1 MDIIKLEEEVQKEKI
16 MWLLKQEK
24 IHKYKDNEIK
34 QQLKTMLNILKND
47 KRLEITYKTSK
58 EFKDKDYGR
67 IYGYNSKGYGNLGS
81 LPRIIRGYLACDDY
95 IDIDIKR
102 CHWYIIKYL
111 IEKNGNF
118 NDKLINEFLEKY
130 NDIIKKISELKI
142 FTNKQYSEYH
152 TDIDKSKDIIF
163 SILNSQLSYLNK
175 EKLEVLKECEILSKL
190 HKQIYKVLLPSLK
203 EENKELVDI
212 LVKRFDKDE
221 SNKEGKIL
229 SHILQNIERKLII
242 DLIKYFNEND
252 YTISTIIHDGFL
264 MYKNDNFSNEFLRDA
279 EEYIKK
285 NWEGLEIKLV
295 IKEFI
300 KIELEEIPDDILEEE
315 DKLNTPY
322 LKLCNKL
329 LEYARKNN
337 LKKDEN
343 GRIYKRSEKN
353 HKHYIPYYDEYNDDK
368 AISKLIEEVYKG
380 DKLFNCNPSNFQN
393 MINFIKNRSLKEF
406 KNIEYDLDLIG
417 FNNCILN
424 LRTLE
429 IINNFEEESSEDKCV
444 RHFIDSKLDINNLNT
459 KKYDEITMYQ
469 LEDEEALRWDYIA
482 IGRLFFRPD
491 NDSLQT
497 TLLVYGH
504 NDTGKSMKA
513 KIIAAMFRPDAIGT
527 IQANQE
533 QVFGMESFIT
543 KEIIIAFDMPE
554 RMSSIISV
562 DLFKGMSSG
571 EHINIPQKNRK
582 AITMKWGIP
591 SLLCSN
597 YYPDYPDKGGALS
610 KRYMIEEYTNTVKNK
625 DSTLLDY
632 IIKNELPSIIY
643 KACKTYKEVLDNG
656 LNKTFNDIKPEY
668 FQRTSEEYTR
678 SSNILYQFL
687 TQPDSTDNEG
697 VIYKIEFNE
706 IYETMMSEIQNR
718 FKYWCKYNN
727 YKNNKISTDDST
739 FTQMGLKRIVY
750 NICKSCNKEHKK
762 GCCENYSRSNKTTKV
777 IIKGIR
783 FWKE

>member
-1 MDIIKLEEEVQKEKI
+1 MDVIKLEEEISLKKI
-16 MWLLKQEK
+16 MWLLKQDR

-34 QQLKTMLNILKND
+34 KQLKIMLNILKNE

-58 EFKDKDYGR
+58 DFKDKDYGR
-67 IYGYNSKGYGNLGS
+67 IYGYNLKGYGNLGS
-81 LPRIIRGYLACDDY
+81 LPRIIRGYLASDDY

-111 IEKNGNF
+111 IEKNDNF

-130 NDIIKKISELKI
+130 NEIIKKISELNI
-142 FTNKQYSEYH
+142 ITDKQYSEYH
-152 TDIDKSKDIIF
+152 TDIDKSKDVIF
-163 SILNSQLSYLNK
+163 SILNSQISYLNK
-175 EKLEVLKECEILSKL
+175 EKLEVLNECELLCKL
-190 HKQIYKVLLPSLK
+190 HKQIYQVLLPSLK

-212 LVKRFDKDE
+212 LSKRFEKDDK
-221 SNKEGKIL
+221 NKDGKIL
-229 SHILQNIERKLII
+229 SHILQNIERKIII

-285 NWEGLEIKLV
+285 KWQGLEIKLV
-295 IKEFI
+295 IKEFV
-300 KIELEEIPDDILEEE
+300 KIEVSEIPENILEEDE
-315 DKLNTPY
+315 FNTPY
-322 LKLCNKL
+322 LVLCNKL
-329 LEYARKNN
+329 LEYAKNKN
-337 LKKDEN
+337 LKKDDY

-353 HKHYIPYYDEYNDDK
+353 HRHYIPYYEEYNDDK
-368 AISKLIEEVYKG
+368 AISKLIEEVYEG
-380 DKLFNCNPSNFQN
+380 DRLFNSNPANFQN
-393 MINFIKNRSLKEF
+393 IINFIKNRSLKEF
-406 KNIEYDLDLIG
+406 KNIEYDMDLIG

-429 IINNFEEESSEDKCV
+429 ITNNFEEDGDKCV

-469 LEDEEALRWDYIA
+469 LEDEESLRWDYIA
-482 IGRLFFRPD
+482 IGRLFFPPD

-497 TLLVYGH
+497 TLLVKGP

-513 KIIAAMFRPDAIGT
+513 KIIEAMFRPDAIGT
-527 IQANQE
+527 IQKNQE
-533 QVFGMESFIT
+533 QVFGMESYID

-554 RMSSIISV
+554 QMSSIISV

-571 EHINIPQKNRK
+571 EHINIPQKNKK
-582 AITMKWGIP
+582 AITRKWKIP
-591 SLLCSN
+591 SVLCSN
-597 YYPDYPDKGGALS
+597 YYPDYQDKGGAMS
-610 KRYMIEEYTNTVKNK
+610 KRYMIEEYTNIVKNK

-643 KACKTYKEVLDNG
+643 KACKTYKELLDNG
-656 LNKTFNDIKPEY
+656 LNKTFNDIRPEY
-668 FQRTSEEYTR
+668 FQRTNEEYIR
-678 SSNILYQFL
+678 STNILYQFL
-687 TQPDSTDNEG
+687 TQPDSTDSEG
-697 VIYKIEFNE
+697 NIYKIEFNE
-706 IYETMMSEIQNR
+706 NYETLMSEIQNK

-739 FTQMGLKRIVY
+739 FSQMGLKRVVY
-750 NICKSCNKEHKK
+750 NICKNCNNEHKK
-762 GCCENYSRSNKTTKV
+762 GCCENYSRSNKTTKA

-783 FWKE
+783 FNKE